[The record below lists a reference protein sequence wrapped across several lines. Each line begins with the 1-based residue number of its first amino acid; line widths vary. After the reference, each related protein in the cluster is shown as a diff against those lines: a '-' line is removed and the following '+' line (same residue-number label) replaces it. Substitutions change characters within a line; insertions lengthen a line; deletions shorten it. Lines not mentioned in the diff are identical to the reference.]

1 MADNETSIEKPP
13 FYIRHFFL
21 ILVLL
26 GILGGF
32 LALTVPLWK
41 SWAEA
46 PKTNCIEFI
55 LGWIGS
61 PLSSLIPNHD
71 DEKYPQGKVI
81 TDLRLHILYITGG
94 IIAILTLLQTDWK
107 NQVDRRKVED
117 DIQKNKN
124 DHDRQVHAERRG
136 RYAKAIEQLADDK
149 AAIRL
154 GGIYTLVGLIDEWLA
169 DDSLEPDERQ
179 KEGQVIINN
188 LCAYIRSPISLSH
201 EQESIPAENTDSPKP
216 VNNNDKNFAIIKVEH
231 EVRESIIN
239 SIKERLNS
247 QMGDNKK
254 PTEGPWSNFI
264 YNFRGANFPYSVDFS
279 KVYFSAPTNFAE
291 CTFSDANFKNSI
303 FAKETVFE
311 NSVFA
316 NSIDFSYSE
325 SINGNFKGTC
335 FCDSTFKGAVFTGA
349 NLENAIFIPLN
360 KSILSFKEAEFTEAI
375 FKFTEF
381 TECDF
386 EGTKFINADFS
397 HAKVRNEYQD
407 AGGFTKSKF
416 RGTTKFISTEF
427 LRYANFENA
436 NFKGSTHFIATIFN
450 GPAIFENAELV
461 NDPTVISSPS
471 YPSGTQF
478 GGSTFIEDAKFSNA
492 KFIEDVSFAG
502 LLFNGPVS
510 FKNSQF
516 QTSISPFD
524 PSNDPDHRKT
534 KFSTSFPRT
543 KSDFDVDSGE
553 GFYILKLID
562 IQLQDKEF
570 TIPEDCELHCP
581 RN

>member
-254 PTEGPWSNFI
+254 T
-264 YNFRGANFPYSVDFS
+264 Y
-279 KVYFSAPTNFAE
+279 
-291 CTFSDANFKNSI
+291 
-303 FAKETVFE
+303 
-311 NSVFA
+311 
-316 NSIDFSYSE
+316 
-325 SINGNFKGTC
+325 
-335 FCDSTFKGAVFTGA
+335 
-349 NLENAIFIPLN
+349 
-360 KSILSFKEAEFTEAI
+360 
-375 FKFTEF
+375 
-381 TECDF
+381 
-386 EGTKFINADFS
+386 
-397 HAKVRNEYQD
+397 
-407 AGGFTKSKF
+407 
-416 RGTTKFISTEF
+416 
-427 LRYANFENA
+427 
-436 NFKGSTHFIATIFN
+436 
-450 GPAIFENAELV
+450 
-461 NDPTVISSPS
+461 
-471 YPSGTQF
+471 
-478 GGSTFIEDAKFSNA
+478 
-492 KFIEDVSFAG
+492 
-502 LLFNGPVS
+502 
-510 FKNSQF
+510 
-516 QTSISPFD
+516 
-524 PSNDPDHRKT
+524 
-534 KFSTSFPRT
+534 
-543 KSDFDVDSGE
+543 
-553 GFYILKLID
+553 
-562 IQLQDKEF
+562 
-570 TIPEDCELHCP
+570 
-581 RN
+581 